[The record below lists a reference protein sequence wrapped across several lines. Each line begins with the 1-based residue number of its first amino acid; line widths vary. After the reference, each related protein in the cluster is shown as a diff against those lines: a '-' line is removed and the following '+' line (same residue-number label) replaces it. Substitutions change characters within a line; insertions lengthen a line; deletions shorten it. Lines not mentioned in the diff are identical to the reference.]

1 METPAR
7 RCHQAVMSSRG
18 PSTSQTTEEGN
29 RAGNTES
36 WTPSWKAVIIT
47 VLLGANIVFIRIIE
61 ALVYSREQCNAERS
75 TMQKD
80 LCTNSSNMSGGCHL
94 CPPDW
99 LLHGDQCYYFS
110 DVTERTWEPSRDQ
123 CKMMGSD
130 LLVIKDKEQQEFI
143 QRMLSKHGGG
153 ELHWIGLHPDGD
165 GWRWVDGEQ
174 YNSSLFSITE
184 LSPGRC
190 GSVKTS
196 DYYGSHCNSTRRW
209 MCLRKAVRM

>member
-143 QRMLSKHGGG
+143 ERTLSQRADDTY
-153 ELHWIGLHPDGD
+153 WIGLHHDGD

-174 YNSSLFSITE
+174 YTSSLIQIKTS
-184 LSPGRC
+184 SPGSC
-190 GSVKTS
+190 ISVTRS
-196 DYYGSHCNSTRRW
+196 SYYTTKCYSNNRW
-209 MCLRKAVRM
+209 ICAREAVRI